1 MICTLSER
9 WLYAVISLKICLHAT
24 RALHFSTSFC
34 GLNLPLCVCFRSSGQ
49 RIERWQ
55 RMYFTLTVQCCCC
68 YFRQR
73 TVILKMLFSRTLFK
87 TIVTRYFL
95 LQGFCTAPGLK
106 MPAMMCTE
114 ASRRPDAPGEQMA
127 PRGRR
132 NELFTRAAIDFFLYN
147 HSAARLKWLGRD
159 KWTC

>member
-9 WLYAVISLKICLHAT
+9 WLYVAIYLKDVFACYEGN
-24 RALHFSTSFC
+24 SF
-34 GLNLPLCVCFRSSGQ
+34 LRVPLWFKSACVCVCVCFRSSGQ

-55 RMYFTLTVQCCCC
+55 LMYFTLTELCGCC

-73 TVILKMLFSRTLFK
+73 TVILKMLFSRMLFK

-95 LQGFCTAPGLK
+95 LQGFCTALGLK

-114 ASRRPDAPGEQMA
+114 VNRRPDAPGEQMA
-127 PRGRR
+127 PQGMR
-132 NELFTRAAIDFFLYN
+132 NELFMRAAVDFVFSL
-147 HSAARLKWLGRD
+147 
-159 KWTC
+159 